1 MAKAAQM
8 CIQAQTPI
16 SKIIIEMIF
25 ILAEFPE
32 IPNDDSCS
40 QCHME
45 AASSDYSV
53 DGRPSIS
60 LAPYATVF

>member
-1 MAKAAQM
+1 MK
-8 CIQAQTPI
+8 PI